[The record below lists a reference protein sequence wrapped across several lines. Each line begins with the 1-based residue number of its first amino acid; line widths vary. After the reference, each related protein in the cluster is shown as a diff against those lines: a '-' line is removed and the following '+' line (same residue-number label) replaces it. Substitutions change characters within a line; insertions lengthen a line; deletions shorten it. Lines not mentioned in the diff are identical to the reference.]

1 MATRERPGLSSA
13 PTELIG
19 PPAPPPAEPEPPPDR
34 ELWPWL
40 LVLSVLVIAGLAAVW
55 YATRDSTGAAG
66 PVTVQTTVAA
76 QPATTVAAQPA
87 TTAATTTART
97 TAAPPRAV
105 VVPDLVGQNGDEAVR
120 TLEAQSL
127 RPDVREVPST
137 EADGIVVSQH
147 PAGGATVEARAG
159 VLLNVAHHVEQPQP
173 KPQPNGDENSQGDG
187 HDQASALQTPVV
199 ATVPNVVGEDK
210 DAAKADLAGAGFHV
224 DKKNQDTSDPSQ
236 DGMVV
241 DQSPPGGGSAPAG
254 SHVTIYVA
262 RYRD

>member
-19 PPAPPPAEPEPPPDR
+19 PPAPPVEPPPDR

-40 LVLSVLVIAGLAAVW
+40 LVLFVLVIAGLAAVW

-76 QPATTVAAQPA
+76 QPATT
-87 TTAATTTART
+87 AATTTAPT
-97 TAAPPRAV
+97 PAAPPRTV

-120 TLEAQSL
+120 TLEAQGL

-147 PAGGATVEARAG
+147 PAGGGTVEAQAG
-159 VLLNVAHHVEQPQP
+159 VLLNVAHHVERP
-173 KPQPNGDENSQGDG
+173 KPQPNGDENSQEDR
-187 HDQASALQTPVV
+187 HDKGGVSQTPVV
-199 ATVPNVVGEDK
+199 STVPNVVGEDK
-210 DAAKADLAGAGFHV
+210 DAAKADLASAGFHA

-236 DGMVV
+236 DGLVV
-241 DQSPPGGGSAPAG
+241 DQSPPGGGSAPAA

>member
-19 PPAPPPAEPEPPPDR
+19 PPAPPAEPPPDR

-40 LVLSVLVIAGLAAVW
+40 LVLFVLVIAGLAAVW

-76 QPATTVAAQPA
+76 QPATT
-87 TTAATTTART
+87 AATTTAPT
-97 TAAPPRAV
+97 PAAPPRTV
-105 VVPDLVGQNGDEAVR
+105 VVPDLVGQSGGEAVR
-120 TLEAQSL
+120 TLEALGL

-137 EADGIVVSQH
+137 KADGIVVSQH
-147 PAGGATVEARAG
+147 PAGGGTVEAQAG
-159 VLLNVAHHVEQPQP
+159 VLLNVAHHVEQP

-187 HDQASALQTPVV
+187 HDKGGVLQTPVV

-210 DAAKADLAGAGFHV
+210 DAAKADLASAGFHA

-236 DGMVV
+236 DGLVV
-241 DQSPPGGGSAPAG
+241 DQSPPGGGSAPAA

>member
-1 MATRERPGLSSA
+1 MGTRERPGLSSA

-34 ELWPWL
+34 EFWAWL

-76 QPATTVAAQPA
+76 QPATT
-87 TTAATTTART
+87 AATTTAPT
-97 TAAPPRAV
+97 TTSPPRTV

-120 TLEAQSL
+120 TLEAQGL

-137 EADGIVVSQH
+137 EVDGIVVSQH
-147 PAGGATVEARAG
+147 PAGGATVEAQAG
-159 VLLNVAHHVEQPQP
+159 VLLNVAHHVAQP
-173 KPQPNGDENSQGDG
+173 KPQTNGGENSQGDG
-187 HDQASALQTPVV
+187 HDNGGVPQTPVV
-199 ATVPNVVGEDK
+199 ATVPSVVGEDK
-210 DAAKADLAGAGFHV
+210 DAAKADLAGAGFHAE
-224 DKKNQDTSDPSQ
+224 KKNQDTSDPSQ

-241 DQSPPGGGSAPAG
+241 DQSPPGGGSAPAA